1 MIKFVQNVLYYFFI
15 LVLFFL
21 FGSLVSCLESRF
33 CCDFLMI
40 LKHNHILSRSSL
52 ITLYHITII
61 TKNCEHFCNPKLLL
75 TYRKSNWSKPKDS
88 HRGSLFHLSYL
99 PRCSNSCNHMRTCL
113 EALKRKKKI
122 IYEPV
127 FNFGSN
133 HLHFANITKKIGKKN
148 RRETSCDPIIIILI
162 ILQFNTTISGLW
174 GSP

>member
-21 FGSLVSCLESRF
+21 VGSLVSCLESRF
-33 CCDFLMI
+33 CCDVLRI
-40 LKHNHILSRSSL
+40 SKHNHFLSRCSL

-113 EALKRKKKI
+113 EALKRKKNLYMNLFLILVATTSTSQISQRKL
-122 IYEPV
+122 E
-127 FNFGSN
+127 
-133 HLHFANITKKIGKKN
+133 KKIVGKHHV
-148 RRETSCDPIIIILI
+148 IQL
-162 ILQFNTTISGLW
+162 LLF
-174 GSP
+174 

>member
-21 FGSLVSCLESRF
+21 FGSLVLCLESRF
-33 CCDFLMI
+33 CCDFLKI
-40 LKHNHILSRSSL
+40 LKHNHILSRFSL

-113 EALKRKKKI
+113 EALKRKKKLYMNLFLI
-122 IYEPV
+122 LVATTSTSQISQRKLE
-127 FNFGSN
+127 
-133 HLHFANITKKIGKKN
+133 KKIVGKHHV
-148 RRETSCDPIIIILI
+148 IQL
-162 ILQFNTTISGLW
+162 LLF
-174 GSP
+174 